1 MKSNSKKLV
10 GILGGVSIIAIMLTG
25 SVFAATSSNYSEEAK
40 KEYSFQT
47 GIVNGSKYENAEGND
62 DFDYVPNY
70 TEERK
75 AEYSFQ
81 TGIVNGSKYENA
93 EGDDDFEY
101 TPNWS
106 EEKKANYGFQTGK
119 TNTVN
124 NAE

>member
-10 GILGGVSIIAIMLTG
+10 GILGGVTILAIALTG
-25 SVFAATSSNYSEEAK
+25 SVFAATSSDYSEEAK

-75 AEYSFQ
+75 TGYSFQ
-81 TGIVNGSKYENA
+81 TGIANGSKYENA
-93 EGDDDFEY
+93 EGDDNFEY

-106 EEKKANYGFQTGK
+106 EEKTADYGFQKGK
-119 TNTVN
+119 VN
-124 NAE
+124 GVKNAE

>member
-10 GILGGVSIIAIMLTG
+10 GILGGVTILAIMLT
-25 SVFAATSSNYSEEAK
+25 SFVFAATSTNYSEETK

-81 TGIVNGSKYENA
+81 TGIANGSKYENT
-93 EGDDDFEY
+93 EGNDDFEY

-106 EEKKANYGFQTGK
+106 EEKKAEYSFQTGK
-119 TNTVN
+119 VN
-124 NAE
+124 GVKNAE

>member
-10 GILGGVSIIAIMLTG
+10 GILGGVTVLAIMLTG

-47 GIVNGSKYENAEGND
+47 GIVNGSKYENAEGD
-62 DFDYVPNY
+62 DNFDYVPNY
-70 TEERK
+70 TEEKK
-75 AEYSFQ
+75 AEYSYQ
-81 TGIVNGSKYENA
+81 TGIANGSKYENA

-106 EEKKANYGFQTGK
+106 EEKKAEYSYQTGK
-119 TNTVN
+119 VN
-124 NAE
+124 GVKNAE